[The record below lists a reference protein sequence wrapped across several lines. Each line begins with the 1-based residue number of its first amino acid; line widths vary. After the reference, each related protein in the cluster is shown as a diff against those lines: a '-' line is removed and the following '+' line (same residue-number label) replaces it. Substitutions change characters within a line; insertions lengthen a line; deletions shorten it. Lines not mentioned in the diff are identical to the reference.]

1 MFSEGQCQNEKKV
14 DNSSYVFFLLEP
26 FSVCMINGEDAE
38 MPSSIKKI
46 VPSTYLKFIQTKKI
60 EPFVATVQ
68 WATS

>member
-1 MFSEGQCQNEKKV
+1 MISEGQCSGKV
-14 DNSSYVFFLLEP
+14 DNSSYVF
-26 FSVCMINGEDAE
+26 SVCVINGEDAE

-68 WATS
+68 